1 MRFLRKMIDVQPRLY
16 NNVTGKNNI
25 DGIKKR
31 RHPFESGLQI
41 KFRMKSIHPRI
52 INGNSN
58 IVNRK

>member
-1 MRFLRKMIDVQPRLY
+1 MRFLRKIIEVQPKLY
-16 NNVTGKNNI
+16 NNVTGINKKE
-25 DGIKKR
+25 GIKKR